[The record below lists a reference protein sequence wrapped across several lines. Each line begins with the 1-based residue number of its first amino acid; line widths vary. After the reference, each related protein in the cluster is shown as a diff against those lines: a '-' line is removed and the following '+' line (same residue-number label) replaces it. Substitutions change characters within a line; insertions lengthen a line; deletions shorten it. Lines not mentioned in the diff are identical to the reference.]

1 MNATVENTD
10 MSKLDWAKQS
20 LARELIP
27 YASEGLALRILG
39 GGCGQPGSLA
49 VPFGANHG
57 DDVTKAVENL
67 PQGQGD
73 SDLSTAVNKA
83 IDDFTNLP
91 SDTVKQVIVYV
102 GTLDQCGMT
111 DQPAKESAEAIRSFM
126 QDKGVKAQFKFIP
139 VGLSSTERQQLQEF
153 RSVLPSLQAVV
164 PPSGPSGPDGAS

>member
-1 MNATVENTD
+1 M
-10 MSKLDWAKQS
+10 
-20 LARELIP
+20 
-27 YASEGLALRILG
+27 
-39 GGCGQPGSLA
+39 
-49 VPFGANHG
+49 
-57 DDVTKAVENL
+57 TKAVENL

-126 QDKGVKAQFKFIP
+126 QDKGVNAQFKFIP

-153 RSVLPSLQAVV
+153 RSVLPSLQAL
-164 PPSGPSGPDGAS
+164 PPSGASGARRAS